1 MEWEGKWFK
10 NSLVGWG
17 TQGGS
22 VGGSGEQWWRSL
34 DEGELMGWGVGR
46 WLLDP
51 VQIWVSCGSSI
62 RL

>member
-1 MEWEGKWFK
+1 MEWEGRFK

-17 TQGGS
+17 IQGGS

-34 DEGELMGWGVGR
+34 DEGELMGWAVGR
-46 WLLDP
+46 WFLDP
-51 VQIWVSCGSSI
+51 MQIWVSCGSSI